1 MTSQE
6 LMKALHKRGK
16 LAYEF
21 GTISNTC
28 AYVYSFYDSVY
39 NFYHLLTGAD
49 TPQEE
54 KSQCF

>member
-1 MTSQE
+1 
-6 LMKALHKRGK
+6 MKALHKRGK
-16 LAYEF
+16 LVYEF
-21 GTISNTC
+21 WTISNTC

-54 KSQCF
+54 KSQYF